1 MATGIVLP
9 ALSAGMETG
18 TIARWLKAEGD
29 AVAAGE
35 ALAEVETDKA
45 TLEIEAPSA
54 GRLGRIVV
62 PAGQSVPVG
71 QTIAVLL
78 AEGEAAPAGAVPP
91 PRPAAGSPPAAVAAA
106 APAPAAAVPA
116 GAAPR
121 HRASP
126 LARRLAAQAGLDLA
140 GLSGAGPRGRIVR
153 IDIERARAAAAAAVP
168 AAETVPAAAPPV
180 AAAPVSAPPVSAPS
194 GRLPPLSGAYETLP
208 HSSMRRTIARRLSEA
223 KATIPHFYLDAEADM
238 EALLV
243 LRTRCNEGRAS
254 GERLSIN
261 DFVLKAAAVALR
273 RVPDMR
279 VIWTAD
285 ALLRSATVDICVA
298 VAVDGGLVTPVVRD
312 ADTKSL
318 GALSAEVKALSQKAR
333 DGRLKPADYEG
344 GCFSLS
350 NLGMYGVPSFTAII
364 NPPQSGILAVGAVV
378 RRPVV
383 RGEAIV
389 PAPVMHCTLSVDHRA
404 VDGAAGAA
412 WLAAFRE
419 GLENPLGL
427 LV

>member
-91 PRPAAGSPPAAVAAA
+91 PRPAAESPPTAVAAA

-140 GLSGAGPRGRIVR
+140 GLSGSGPRGRIVR

-180 AAAPVSAPPVSAPS
+180 SAPS
-194 GRLPPLSGAYETLP
+194 GRLPPLPGAYETLP

-243 LRTRCNEGRAS
+243 LRTRCNEGRAP

-261 DFVLKAAAVALR
+261 DFVLKAAAAALR

-285 ALLRSATVDICVA
+285 ALLRPAAVDICVA